1 MKVVFNSVLSLVER
15 HICQFFFH
23 FTTLVTEKKKKMYQT
38 VIPLFIRNHLLANA
52 KVKGVQ
58 IATNQEEHVLLQTK
72 DKRHTS
78 LC

>member
-23 FTTLVTEKKKKMYQT
+23 FTTLVTEKKMYQT

-58 IATNQEEHVLLQTK
+58 IATIQEKHVLLQTK
-72 DKRHTS
+72 DKRHT
-78 LC
+78 LQC